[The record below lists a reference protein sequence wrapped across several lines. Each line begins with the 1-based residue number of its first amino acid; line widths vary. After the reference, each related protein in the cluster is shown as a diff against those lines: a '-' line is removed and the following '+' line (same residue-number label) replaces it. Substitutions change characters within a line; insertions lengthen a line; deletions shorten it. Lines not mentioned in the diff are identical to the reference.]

1 MNIKNHQTLLRV
13 FAFLFVIAISILVF
27 SIRDQ
32 ATQLIRYGL
41 PGIFLFSLLANAT
54 VLLPAPGVFLV
65 FAMGAVLPPVWVGI
79 AAGLGAA
86 VGELFG
92 YLAGFSGQAIVEH
105 IKHYNTIVNWM
116 RNHKI
121 TRNFLIF
128 ILALI
133 PNPFFDLA
141 GIAAGSLKI
150 PISQFFAYCA
160 IGEILKMTAIAYTG
174 ASSLQWFFPY

>member
-121 TRNFLIF
+121 TRNFDSDIEMLEANDPFDELQKKVETMKKTMKARIF
-128 ILALI
+128 SIIGYIKPQPIISRL
-133 PNPFFDLA
+133 
-141 GIAAGSLKI
+141 LK
-150 PISQFFAYCA
+150 
-160 IGEILKMTAIAYTG
+160 E
-174 ASSLQWFFPY
+174 